1 MRVVL
6 DTNVFISAM
15 LFELSPPG
23 QVVELWRKQRFTV
36 ITGPDQI
43 QEIQRVTRYPKI
55 KDRLPR
61 SLAGRMVNDLLGV
74 TIMIDRP
81 AIVDVSKDPADNR
94 ILGIAVAGQADFLVT
109 GDARDLLV
117 HDSVCG
123 VKIISVR
130 HFLKMFE

>member
-6 DTNVFISAM
+6 DTNVLISAM
-15 LFELSPPG
+15 LFETSPPARII
-23 QVVELWRKQRFTV
+23 ELWRKQRFKV
-36 ITGPDQI
+36 ITGSDQI
-43 QEIQRVTRYPKI
+43 DEVQRVTRYPKI
-55 KDRLPR
+55 KDRLAR
-61 SLAGRMVNDLLGV
+61 SVAGRMVNDLLGV

-81 AIVDVSKDPADNR
+81 TIVDVSKDPADNR

-117 HDSVCG
+117 HDSVDG
-123 VKIISVR
+123 VKIVSVR

>member
-1 MRVVL
+1 M
-6 DTNVFISAM
+6 DTNVLISAM
-15 LFELSPPG
+15 LFEMSPPARII
-23 QVVELWRKQRFTV
+23 ELWRKQRFKV

-43 QEIQRVTRYPKI
+43 DEIQRVTRYPKI
-55 KDRLPR
+55 KDRLAR
-61 SLAGRMVNDLLGV
+61 SVAGRMVNDLLGV

-81 AIVDVSKDPADNR
+81 TIVDVSKDPADNR

-117 HDSVCG
+117 HDLVDG
-123 VKIISVR
+123 VKIVSVR